1 MFDQQKSDAMPGSD
15 TQRLPVSG
23 EVAGLRSWRLLG
35 VSRFHGRPG
44 EVKTEPGVPHVSIR
58 YIEDGHANAWFNG
71 TVRKLTKGDACIIHR
86 DTPCQIFN
94 DAQHPICGVAI
105 DCSGPLIDQ
114 LISAYGLIDQPHISQ
129 SAIGLAMRSML
140 ALQVEV
146 EATQRRAG
154 LVLHE
159 MLAQLGDQANRQPDW
174 PEVVRR
180 SKAYIDDN
188 IDLPLR
194 LADVARHAR
203 CSEAHLSRMFRRC
216 IGIPPGD
223 YSLRQRM
230 ALAKRLLNT
239 TSDSIKSIAI
249 RLGYRDSFAFS
260 HAFKNIEGTA
270 PALWRSADRRAKDLA
285 RAS

>member
-1 MFDQQKSDAMPGSD
+1 MFDQPKPETRSYEP
-15 TQRLPVSG
+15 TRVSAAA
-23 EVAGLRSWRLLG
+23 EPAAPRSWRLLRIA
-35 VSRFHGRPG
+35 RFQGRPG
-44 EVKTEPGVPHVSIR
+44 EVHTEPGAAHTSIR
-58 YIEDGHANAWFNG
+58 YIEDGHGTAWLNG
-71 TVRKLTKGDACIIHR
+71 AVRTLAPGDACILHR

-94 DAQHPICGVAI
+94 DAQHPIRGVTI
-105 DCSGPLIDQ
+105 DCSGPMIDQ
-114 LISAYGLIDQPHISQ
+114 LMAAYGLLDQSHISQ
-129 SAIGLAMRSML
+129 SAIGLVIRNLLPL
-140 ALQVEV
+140 AIES

-154 LVLHE
+154 LLLHE
-159 MLAQLGDQANRQPDW
+159 MLAQLGDKANHQPEW

-188 IDLPLR
+188 VDLPLR

-216 IGIPPGD
+216 LGVPPGD

-230 ALAKRLLNT
+230 ALAKRLLHST
-239 TSDSIKSIAI
+239 GDSIKCIAL